1 MTLASSSLPGQ
12 PDQAAADPRPRPP
25 GASACGPAEDPEKS
39 LREEEEEAEEEAEEE
54 EEAEGEAEGEESL
67 LCSTDGAAFRHLSVW
82 FLLLNKIKS

>member
-39 LREEEEEAEEEAEEE
+39 LREEEEEAE
-54 EEAEGEAEGEESL
+54 GEESL